1 MKKQFYFASVL
12 TLLLAFFTVGC
23 ATPNSLKE
31 ISPQEAYLFQKDKK
45 AVIIDVREKNE
56 TDKGR
61 VKDSVLLP
69 MSLMKND
76 PAAFNSKVAELKK
89 FNSVIVYCHSGRRAG
104 IVGTELKKS
113 GLDVYNL
120 GGFDS
125 WKNQQL
131 PIE

>member
-1 MKKQFYFASVL
+1 MKNQLIFTAL
-12 TLLLAFFTVGC
+12 FTVLFLCFSC
-23 ATPNSLKE
+23 ATNNPLKE
-31 ISPQEAYLFQKDKK
+31 ITPQEAYQFQKDKK

-61 VKDSVLLP
+61 VKDSILLP
-69 MSLMKND
+69 MSMMKND

-89 FNSVIVYCHSGRRAG
+89 AGSVIVYCHSGRRAG
-104 IVGTELKKS
+104 IVGAELKKY

-131 PIE
+131 PTE

>member
-1 MKKQFYFASVL
+1 MKNNFIFTSLFTAL
-12 TLLLAFFTVGC
+12 FLFFSCT
-23 ATPNSLKE
+23 TNNPLKE
-31 ISPQEAYLFQKDKK
+31 ITPQEAYQFQKDKK

-61 VKDSVLLP
+61 VKDSILLP
-69 MSLMKND
+69 MSTMKND

-89 FNSVIVYCHSGRRAG
+89 SGAVIVYCHSGRRAG
-104 IVGTELKKS
+104 IVGAELKKS

-125 WKNQQL
+125 WKNQQQ
-131 PIE
+131 PTE